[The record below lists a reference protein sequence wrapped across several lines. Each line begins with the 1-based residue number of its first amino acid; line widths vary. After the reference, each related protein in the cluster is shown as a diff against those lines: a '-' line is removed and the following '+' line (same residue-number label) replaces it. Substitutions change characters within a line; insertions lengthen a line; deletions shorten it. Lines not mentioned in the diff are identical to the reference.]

1 MNKRTLAVL
10 AGTILLQTAAF
21 AADSTET
28 QSKDSPS
35 VECQKSKCEKAQC
48 KAAKKNK
55 VSKAKDG
62 AHKSVASAE
71 AQVGA
76 Y

>member
-28 QSKDSPS
+28 QSKDSTS
-35 VECQKSKCEKAQC
+35 VECQKSKCDKA

>member
-28 QSKDSPS
+28 QSKDSTS
-35 VECQKSKCEKAQC
+35 VECQKSKCEKLQS
-48 KAAKKNK
+48 
-55 VSKAKDG
+55 SKEEQSIKG
-62 AHKSVASAE
+62 QRRCSQICCFS
-71 AQVGA
+71 
-76 Y
+76 